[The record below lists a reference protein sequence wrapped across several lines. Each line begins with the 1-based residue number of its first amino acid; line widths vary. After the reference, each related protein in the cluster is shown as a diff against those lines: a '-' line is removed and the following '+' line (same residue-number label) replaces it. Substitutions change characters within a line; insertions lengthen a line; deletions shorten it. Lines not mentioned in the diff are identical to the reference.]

1 MNTYSSNIDAINIKA
16 LTMKGE
22 VWRQSSIA
30 PAYYVS
36 NFGRIYGTLYH
47 KLIQPE
53 ASRGYARVFIKDL
66 ATNQFRHYFVHTLIA
81 TEFCK
86 GKLDGS
92 EVHHRNTNKLDNR
105 ASNLIWVTKI
115 VHRYIHTLI
124 DDIEKLGGDVV

>member
-1 MNTYSSNIDAINIKA
+1 MSEKDKQTLEEI
-16 LTMKGE
+16 TMKGE
-22 VWRQSSIA
+22 VWRQSNIA

-36 NFGRIYGTLYH
+36 NYGRIYSTLHH

-53 ASRGYARVFIKDL
+53 TSHGYARIFIKDL
-66 ATNQFRHYFVHTLIA
+66 ATNQFRHYFVHILVA

-86 GKLDGS
+86 GKSEGA

-115 VHRYIHTLI
+115 VHKYIHSLL
-124 DDIEKLGGDVV
+124 DDIQRLGGEVV

>member
-1 MNTYSSNIDAINIKA
+1 MANFANIDKENLNN
-16 LTMKGE
+16 LTIKGE
-22 VWRQSSIA
+22 VWKQSSIA

-36 NFGRIYGTLYH
+36 NLGRIYGTLHH

-53 ASRGYARVFIKDL
+53 ISRGYARIFIKEL
-66 ATNQFRHYFVHTLIA
+66 ATNRFKHYFVHVLVA

-86 GKLDGS
+86 GKSDGS
-92 EVHHRNTNKLDNR
+92 EVHHRNGNKLDNR
-105 ASNLIWVTKI
+105 ACNLIWVTKI

>member
-1 MNTYSSNIDAINIKA
+1 MSEINNKTLEEI
-16 LTMKGE
+16 TMKGE

-36 NFGRIYGTLYH
+36 NYGRIYGTVYN

-53 ASRGYARVFIKDL
+53 TSNGYARVFIKDL
-66 ATNQFRHYFVHTLIA
+66 ATNQFRHYAVHILIA

-86 GKLDGS
+86 GKSEGA

-115 VHRYIHTLI
+115 VHRYIHSLI
-124 DDIEKLGGDVV
+124 EDIQRLGGEVA